1 MLGAMRTLATW
12 GFIAGAAALAIGLAR
27 TPTVADGRALAAD
40 RIEEF
45 RKDGVT
51 GMECDDRIPI
61 GRNGAAFTCV
71 AALQSGASQI
81 VDFALKPDGSLA
93 WKPQPPTRKSQ
104 SRPPASQERSPASDP
119 RGN

>member
-1 MLGAMRTLATW
+1 MRTLAAW
-12 GFIAGAAALAIGLAR
+12 GFIAGAAAVAIWLAR
-27 TPTVADGRALAAD
+27 MPTVADGRAVAAD

-71 AALQSGASQI
+71 AALGDGATQV
-81 VDFALKPDGSLA
+81 VDFTLKPDGTLA
-93 WKPQPPTRKSQ
+93 WKPQPPTHTPPPRKPA
-104 SRPPASQERSPASDP
+104 PPERNPVSDP
-119 RGN
+119 WGH

>member
-1 MLGAMRTLATW
+1 MRTLAAW
-12 GFIAGAAALAIGLAR
+12 GFIAGVAALAIWLAR

-61 GRNGAAFTCV
+61 GRNGAAFTCI
-71 AALQSGASQI
+71 AALQSGATQV
-81 VDFALKPDGSLA
+81 VDFTLKPDGSLA
-93 WKPQPPTRKSQ
+93 WKPQPPTRT
-104 SRPPASQERSPASDP
+104 PPTRKPVPPERNPVSDP